1 MSTRIDDRGQ
11 ALQVGAVLLFG
22 ILIILFTFWQAFVVP
37 DQNRQVEFNHNQEI
51 QQQMTQVRS
60 TIISMPGET
69 TPRSVTVNL
78 GVQYP
83 TRLLFS
89 NPGPGA
95 GSLET
100 NNTAN
105 PTTEVKINNAI
116 VDGSNSPGVAS
127 FWDGTTKAY
136 NTGSLEYSPD
146 YSLLQT
152 APRTVYSN
160 TVLYNEFPLENGST
174 ATVTDQALVD
184 GDTLNL
190 ITIGG
195 EYEET
200 RVGRVAVDVNP
211 VSTQSRAVTVQRDGS
226 DPITIELPTRLGE
239 DEWNTLLDTEP
250 ARVIN
255 DSDDSTVTI
264 QLTREEYTLRM
275 TRVGVGTGAS
285 DTQPAYI
292 AGVSGPGIDSQEPV
306 PTDANRTVTVEV
318 RDSYNAPVS
327 GINLSAS
334 ASNADVA
341 VRPVGNDATNDEGQ
355 VTFRIDPTDVNPQ
368 TIDSEESVDI
378 SFNADNPGQFEDAS
392 VGTTL
397 NTAVTLDPSLSQS
410 PSFNVGWDVSSI
422 DNNVDN
428 FDCDVSNNTC
438 NISASQTGEL
448 EIDVGANSGT
458 VQFGL
463 TGESAGTLSS
473 LTKEFTGGSATVDF
487 TASNNIPVNGSRE
500 TTVFVFGGDDR
511 SALTINVT
519 NELPGLVHYYDAV
532 SDSQNRNPGSIRNIP
547 DLNDDTPAGN
557 ISKPSVGLNRMKLIE
572 NGINGLPSYD
582 PDAGSGPFGAPF
594 QYDGQEISDPWT
606 VMAVVELTDD
616 IENRPLYDHGT
627 GGIETGSGGLNLETE
642 RNQNSPDEHTLA
654 TDAGENV
661 TVQTNARGGP
671 VVLVAEGNS
680 SDESLLKI
688 GDTDNS
694 AGTAVANFGKDQTL
708 FFSDTKG
715 NRLGGLVGQILIFDS
730 GFNEDL
736 EDVAQRLRGKWT
748 STN

>member
-22 ILIILFTFWQAFVVP
+22 ILIVLFTFWQAFVVP

-105 PTTEVKINNAI
+105 PTTEVKISNAV

-292 AGVSGPGIDSQEPV
+292 AGVSGPGIDSQEPL

-422 DNNVDN
+422 NNVDN

-487 TASNNIPVNGSRE
+487 TASDNIPINGSRE

-519 NELPGLVHYYDAV
+519 NDLPDSLVNYYDATLDTRDDGLTDTIPDQSGDVDLQAPGNQTELV
-532 SDSQNRNPGSIRNIP
+532 SD
-547 DLNDDTPAGN
+547 
-557 ISKPSVGLNRMKLIE
+557 
-572 NGINGLPSYD
+572 GINGKASYD
-582 PDAGSGPFGAPF
+582 MSVGSLPFN
-594 QYDGQEISDPWT
+594 YINSDPIPEPWT
-606 VMAVVELTDD
+606 VVAVVQVSGSA
-616 IENRPLYDHGT
+616 RPKPIYDHGL
-627 GGIETGSGGLNLETE
+627 GGVKGGNGGLFLEAGTGPNGKE
-642 RNQNSPDEHTLA
+642 DQLFA
-654 TDAGENV
+654 TNGSSGDTITVNENV
-661 TVQTNARGGP
+661 RGGGGTA
-671 VVLVAEGNS
+671 VITAEGNDADVS
-680 SDESLLKI
+680 QLRITRSTNFENETAN
-688 GDTDNS
+688 TD
-694 AGTAVANFGKDQTL
+694 VIEFGNAQTL
-708 FFSDTKG
+708 FFADSNG
-715 NRLGGLVGQILIFDS
+715 NSFNRYVGEVAIFNS
-730 GFNEDL
+730 EFNDEIEDYEERL
-736 EDVAQRLRGKWT
+736 EDKWGI
-748 STN
+748 